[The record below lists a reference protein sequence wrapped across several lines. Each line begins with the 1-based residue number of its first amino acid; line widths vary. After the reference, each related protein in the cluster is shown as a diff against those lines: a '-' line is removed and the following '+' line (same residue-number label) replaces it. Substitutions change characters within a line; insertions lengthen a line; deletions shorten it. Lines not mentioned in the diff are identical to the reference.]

1 MNDSLNDRLAWML
14 DDVLQ
19 VPESRHAILLSADGL
34 VRAHSPGL
42 SRDEADRQ
50 AAGLA
55 GLQSTSRS
63 TAEFVGDTR
72 APWRQTLIEFDEGF
86 VFLIAAGEGA
96 YLAVSAS
103 EKVDV
108 EAVTFRMHKLVGRL
122 GQELTSPA
130 RHTGSSV

>member
-1 MNDSLNDRLAWML
+1 MNDTLNDRLAWML

-19 VPESRHAILLSADGL
+19 VPDARHAILLSADGL
-34 VRAHSPGL
+34 VRAHSAGI

-63 TAEFVGDTR
+63 TTEFVGGSH
-72 APWRQTLIEFDEGF
+72 APWRQTMIEFDDGF

-103 EKVDV
+103 DAVDV

-130 RHTGSSV
+130 RETGSTA